1 MTTHPLWQDDY
12 WLLIMQLYMSKPTG
26 MKSPYSK
33 AMVDLGINLH
43 IPPKFLHAQM
53 RRLRDRATPQLQ
65 RIWDTYS
72 ANPRKLNRDA
82 RKLHDMQGFGAAGTF
97 YEGVDTADT
106 FAIAYRPVDPTSPI
120 TPVMLV
126 ILLNLYYSLTPITMV
141 ADTPEVQQAARL
153 MGITVADTVRVLSIY
168 QTFDP
173 ILHRQ
178 PAQPTPLTEACRR
191 TWQQFG
197 AEEPDRLAAEAVKLG
212 EYFK

>member
-12 WLLIMQLYMSKPTG
+12 WLPVMQLYMSEPTG

-33 AMVDLGINLH
+33 AMVDLGIALH
-43 IPPKFLHAQM
+43 MPPKFLHAQM

-65 RIWDTYS
+65 RLWDTYS
-72 ANPRKLNRDA
+72 ANPRRLSRDA
-82 RKLHDMQGFGAAGTF
+82 KRLRDMQGFGAAGTF

-106 FAIAYRPVDPTSPI
+106 FAAAYRPVEPGTPL

-141 ADTPEVQQAARL
+141 ADTPEVQHAAKL
-153 MGITVADTVRVLSIY
+153 MGITAADAVRVLSIY

-173 ILHRQ
+173 ILHRR
-178 PAQPTPLTEACRR
+178 PAEPTPLAEACRR
-191 TWQQFG
+191 TWQQYG
-197 AEEPDRLAAEAVKLG
+197 AEEPDRLAAAAVKLG